1 MSSVIVVTPLI
12 IAGWPAITAAVTA
25 ALGTLGYAV
34 AKGGESG
41 RRVRGEGKTR
51 AEIEVENSEVLE
63 GAGGTGEEMV
73 VEKGGIRATFSR
85 DARGALKVCMEG
97 EGHSKAELRRIGEDL
112 IGRVTQQYV
121 YHKLITEM
129 QERSMQVVAEEVA
142 EDRTIK
148 IRVRNW

>member
-34 AKGGESG
+34 AQGAGSG

-73 VEKGGIRATFSR
+73 VEKDGIRATFSR

-97 EGHSKAELRRIGEDL
+97 EGHSKAELRRLGEDL

-129 QERSMQVVAEEVA
+129 QERNMQVVDEEVA